1 MLPPG
6 MESDCQICRR
16 RPKSQGG
23 SGSCP
28 FSASVRLAYRGGGGK
43 ATSNCPEFS
52 DTEYVPPA
60 AAREA
65 RNHPQEA
72 ALF

>member
-6 MESDCQICRR
+6 IESDCQKCRR
-16 RPKSQGG
+16 RPSVQGG
-23 SGSCP
+23 CGSCP
-28 FSASVRLAYRGGGGK
+28 FSPSVRLAYRGGGGK
-43 ATSNCPEFS
+43 GTSNCPHFDER
-52 DTEYVPPA
+52 EYVAPRFK
-60 AAREA
+60 REA